1 MIGWLEFE
9 NCAFPCIHLSS
20 PPTAETPNSSTAHAS
35 IPISLNNPSNPYFTK
50 DSGVNKKKPDQTS
63 FIDFTENRLVENRYK
78 I

>member
-50 DSGVNKKKPDQTS
+50 DSGVNKKNRTKPVLLILKTDQTG
-63 FIDFTENRLVENRYK
+63 
-78 I
+78 